1 MEDHDEDEFGMGSSD
16 DDDFLAAELEVA
28 PNLKRKPPPSD
39 DEPAAKRSANGYP
52 TTCAAAVTILKDVFK
67 MDAFRLK
74 QEAVISR
81 ILHGGSA
88 VVVFP
93 TGGGKSLCYQV
104 PALVF
109 EDMDKSVEDRGE
121 GEGGITLV
129 VSPLIA
135 LMKDQVDALLKRGVK
150 AAVLD
155 STRTREQYLE
165 TMESLHAGTLK
176 LLYCAPERLNN
187 EGFVESMKYVRGG
200 IRLVA
205 IDEAHCISEWGH
217 AFRPDYLKVARFVKE
232 VKAERVVCLTATAT
246 PKVAK
251 DIRDQFDIDE
261 TGLFRT
267 SSYRS
272 NLQLLAESAST
283 KQELYPKLFSF
294 LTKNPGPTII
304 YVTLQKQTE
313 ALALDLRRKGFKA
326 QSFHAGMAT
335 AEKMRIQ
342 DDFMAKDNLII
353 VATVLLRRPS
363 SNCSFAD
370 NDRSPSAWGSTNT
383 IYVTSSISTSRPA
396 WSLTAKK

>member
-1 MEDHDEDEFGMGSSD
+1 MADHEEDEFGMGVSD
-16 DDDFLAAELEVA
+16 DEDFLAAELDA
-28 PNLKRKPPPSD
+28 TSSNLKRKEPPSD
-39 DEPAAKRSANGYP
+39 ELPPSKRPANAYP
-52 TTCAAAVTILKDVFK
+52 TICKAAVSILKDVFK
-67 MDAFRLK
+67 MNAFRLK
-74 QEAVISR
+74 QEAAISR
-81 ILHGGSA
+81 LLHGGSA

-109 EDMDKSVEDRGE
+109 EDMDKLVEDRGE
-121 GEGGITLV
+121 GMGGITLV

-135 LMKDQVDALLKRGVK
+135 LMKDQVDALLRRGVK

-165 TMESLHAGTLK
+165 TMDSLRAGTLK

-217 AFRPDYLKVARFVKE
+217 AFRPDYLKVARFVRE

-251 DIRDQFDIDE
+251 DIREAFDIDE

-272 NLQLLAESAST
+272 NLQLLAESAAT
-283 KQELYPKLFSF
+283 KQNLYPKLFSF

-313 ALALDLRRKGFKA
+313 ALASNLRKQGFKA
-326 QSFHAGMAT
+326 QSFHAGMQIAD
-335 AEKMRIQ
+335 KIRIQ
-342 DDFMAKDNLII
+342 DNFMAQNDLII
-353 VATVLLRRPS
+353 VATVIVIP
-363 SNCSFAD
+363 FAD
-370 NDRSPSAWGSTNT
+370 HLPPLTRLDRIRHG
-383 IYVTSSISTSRPA
+383 Y
-396 WSLTAKK
+396 

>member
-1 MEDHDEDEFGMGSSD
+1 MAHHEEDEFGMGSSD
-16 DDDFLAAELEVA
+16 DNEFLAAELDVIS
-28 PNLKRKPPPSD
+28 PNFKRKSPPSD
-39 DEPAAKRSANGYP
+39 ELPASKRPANSYP
-52 TTCAAAVTILKDVFK
+52 TTSEAAVTILRKVFQ

-93 TGGGKSLCYQV
+93 TGGGKSLCYQL

-121 GEGGITLV
+121 GQGGITLV

-135 LMKDQVDALLKRGVK
+135 LMKDQVDALLRRGVK

-165 TMESLHAGTLK
+165 TMELLRTGTLK

-187 EGFVESMKYVRGG
+187 EGFVESMKCVRGG

-217 AFRPDYLKVARFVKE
+217 AFRPDYLKVARFVEE
-232 VKAERVVCLTATAT
+232 VQAERVVCLTATAT

-251 DIRDQFDIDE
+251 DIRDQFNIDE

-272 NLQLLAESAST
+272 NLELLAESAAT
-283 KQELYPKLFSF
+283 KQELYPKLFGF
-294 LTKNPGPTII
+294 LLKNLGPTII

-313 ALALDLRRKGFKA
+313 VLAIKLRNKGFKA
-326 QSFHAGMAT
+326 QSFHAGMHS
-335 AEKMRIQ
+335 AEKMRVQ
-342 DDFMAKDNLII
+342 DEFMVKDDLII
-353 VATVLLRRPS
+353 VATV
-363 SNCSFAD
+363 
-370 NDRSPSAWGSTNT
+370 
-383 IYVTSSISTSRPA
+383 
-396 WSLTAKK
+396 

>member
-1 MEDHDEDEFGMGSSD
+1 MVDYDDEAFGMGSSD
-16 DDDFLAAELEVA
+16 DEDFLAAELDA
-28 PNLKRKPPPSD
+28 ASPNLKRKSPPSND
-39 DEPAAKRSANGYP
+39 LPPSKRLANGYP
-52 TTCAAAVTILKDVFK
+52 TTSETAVNILKDVFK

-74 QEAVISR
+74 QEAAISR
-81 ILHGGSA
+81 LLHGGSA

-109 EDMDKSVEDRGE
+109 EDMDKLVKDRGE

-135 LMKDQVDALLKRGVK
+135 LMKDQVDALLRRGVK

-165 TMESLHAGTLK
+165 TMDSLRAGTLK

-217 AFRPDYLKVARFVKE
+217 AFRPDYLKIARFVKE
-232 VKAERVVCLTATAT
+232 VNAERVVCLTATAT

-251 DIRDQFDIDE
+251 DIRETFDIDE
-261 TGLFRT
+261 AGLFRT

-272 NLQLLAESAST
+272 NLELLAESAAT

-294 LTKNPGPTII
+294 LKKNPGPTII

-313 ALALDLRRKGFKA
+313 SLAADLRRHGFKA
-326 QSFHAGMAT
+326 QSFHAGMQT
-335 AEKMRIQ
+335 PDKMRIQ
-342 DDFMAKDNLII
+342 DQFMAQDNLII
-353 VATVLLRRPS
+353 VATVQ
-363 SNCSFAD
+363 SNLYMEFTFAD
-370 NDRSPSAWGSTNT
+370 
-383 IYVTSSISTSRPA
+383 
-396 WSLTAKK
+396 